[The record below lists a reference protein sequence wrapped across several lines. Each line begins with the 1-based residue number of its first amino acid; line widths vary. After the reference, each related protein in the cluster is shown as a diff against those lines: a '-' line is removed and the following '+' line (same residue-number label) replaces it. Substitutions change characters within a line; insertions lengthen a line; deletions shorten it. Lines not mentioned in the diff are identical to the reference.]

1 MTMPTTFMERSTP
14 LINQTYFVI
23 LPSLT
28 IYYAIL
34 TVGQHVVLIGS
45 IVGGVGGVLLIVTV
59 ITLLAVGIIKKL
71 R

>member
-1 MTMPTTFMERSTP
+1 MNT
-14 LINQTYFVI
+14 LKQTYFVI

-28 IYYAIL
+28 IYYAIF

-45 IVGGVGGVLLIVTV
+45 IVGRVGGVLLIATV